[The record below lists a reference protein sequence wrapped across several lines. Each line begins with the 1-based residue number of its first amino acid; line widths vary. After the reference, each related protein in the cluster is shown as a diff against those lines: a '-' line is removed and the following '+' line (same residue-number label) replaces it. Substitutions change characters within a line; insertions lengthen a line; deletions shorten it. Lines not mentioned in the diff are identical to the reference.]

1 MDGLAR
7 ISFSS
12 IFSSIALLMPASG
25 AYDKDG
31 VFEEAGVWARRY
43 GPVTLEFDRRVLC
56 VRPSAPESGSECARC
71 GRRTTVTFATR
82 DNTLCQPCARELVE
96 LG

>member
-7 ISFSS
+7 ISVG
-12 IFSSIALLMPASG
+12 SIALLIPASG
-25 AYDKDG
+25 VYDKDG
-31 VFEEAGVWARRY
+31 VFEEAGIWAHRY
-43 GPVTLEFDRRVLC
+43 GSVTLEFDRRVLC
-56 VRPSAPESGSECARC
+56 VRPSAAESGSECARC

-82 DNTLCQPCARELVE
+82 ENALCQRCACELVE